1 MSDEQEIQPEQM
13 IDEIRLPDVTAL
25 AVAITLWLSRE
36 NPNALTEIGH
46 IADVLKEKF
55 VEGE

>member
-1 MSDEQEIQPEQM
+1 MSDQQHDIPEQL

-25 AVAITLWLSRE
+25 AVAIALWLSRE
-36 NPNALTEIGH
+36 NPNALEEIGQ

-55 VEGE
+55 VEG

>member
-1 MSDEQEIQPEQM
+1 MSDQQNDIPEQL

-36 NPNALTEIGH
+36 NPNALEEIGQ

-55 VEGE
+55 VAGE